1 MTADDLLRLTSKPSA
16 SPVAGVTAQS
26 ADLLTLLQAQEQD
39 GRVALYGSA
48 HHGTT
53 SFLVH
58 SVLVKTEKLSG
69 DLSCIVDWEGNPHDH
84 PGCALVT
91 YGGKG
96 ACVEMTDPWIERQP
110 EPLLGAI
117 QLVFGRS
124 FDGRLDESSYFELSH
139 ELTLRHGLHWL
150 EEKHGWCRYDE
161 SGEIAVLAGVEEAGN
176 DDHGPSAT
184 LVWIDHDLL
193 QRHMSASGTTLVQ
206 MFDAI
211 PIPASLPVAGHNEGE
226 QVFDP
231 ATGLIFRWGM
241 SGAGSYARG
250 VSFIGPNQTAQ
261 ERGQSEASVED
272 APKEYETFIVLD
284 WKNGRVVDCSA
295 SPDALASYFE
305 KDSPLPFE
313 TSPVFF
319 RPDVLDRY
327 KADPDKYQL
336 QHRSITCRNA
346 WSLQSYDFNE
356 AGQVHTYIR
365 YLGYLPVAEQRY
377 WKSFNEPP
385 KGTISTRSFK
395 TDFEGSWDVEPDN
408 LDSLKSTLRE
418 LGRANVSW
426 FQLKQPALID
436 RLHYPLTA
444 SKKIWDDTLIDMNKA
459 INEGLIKDELKR
471 IAIAGGRKGDPTM
484 GSIKWFREALLA
496 KGTDADHAD
505 NLVNPLGELQF
516 LRTRFSAHAGGAGA
530 AEERRKLLKEHG
542 TPKQHIDLLAGRLV
556 ASLKD
561 ALSILSA

>member
-1 MTADDLLRLTSKPSA
+1 MTADDLLRLASKPSA
-16 SPVAGVTAQS
+16 SPVAGVAAQS
-26 ADLLTLLQAQEQD
+26 ADLLMLLQSQEQD

-53 SFLVH
+53 SLLVH
-58 SVLVKTEKLSG
+58 SVLVNTERLAG
-69 DLSCIVDWEGNPHDH
+69 DLSRIVDWEGNPYDH

-96 ACVEMTDPWIERQP
+96 SCVEMTDPWIQRQP
-110 EPLLGAI
+110 EPLLGAT

-124 FDGRLDESSYFELSH
+124 FDGRLGESSYFELSH

-161 SGEIAVLAGVEEAGN
+161 SGEIDMLAGVEEVGK
-176 DDHGPSAT
+176 DGHGPSAT
-184 LVWIDHDLL
+184 LVWIDYDLL
-193 QRHMSASGTTLVQ
+193 QRHLSASGTTLVQ

-211 PIPASLPVAGHNEGE
+211 PIPASLPVAGHSEGE

-241 SGAGSYARG
+241 SGAGSYAKG
-250 VSFIGPNQTAQ
+250 ASFIRPNQTAQ
-261 ERGQSEASVED
+261 ERGQSEASVEQ

-295 SPDALASYFE
+295 SPDAQASYFE
-305 KDSPLPFE
+305 KHSPLPFQ

-336 QHRSITCRNA
+336 RHRSITCRNA

-365 YLGYLPVAEQRY
+365 YLGYLPISEQRY

-385 KGTISTRSFK
+385 TGAISARSFK

-408 LDSLKSTLRE
+408 LDALKGTLQG
-418 LGRANVSW
+418 LAGANVSW

-436 RLHYPLTA
+436 RLHYPLTT
-444 SKKIWDDTLIDMNKA
+444 SIKIWDDTLIDMNKV

-471 IAIAGGRKGDPTM
+471 IAIAGGSKGDPTM
-484 GSIKWFREALLA
+484 GSIKWLREALLA

-505 NLVNPLGELQF
+505 GLVNPLGELQF
-516 LRTRFSAHAGGAGA
+516 LRTRLSAHAGGAGA

-542 TPKQHIDLLAGRLV
+542 TPKQHIDSLAGRLV

-561 ALSILSA
+561 ALAILGA

>member
-1 MTADDLLRLTSKPSA
+1 MTADDLLRLTSKLSA
-16 SPVAGVTAQS
+16 SPVAGVTARS
-26 ADLLTLLQAQEQD
+26 DDLLTLLQAQEQH
-39 GRVALYGSA
+39 GRVTLYGSA

-69 DLSCIVDWEGNPHDH
+69 DLSRIVDWEGNPYDH
-84 PGCALVT
+84 PGCGLVT

-96 ACVEMTDPWIERQP
+96 SCVEMSDPWMERQP
-110 EPLLGAI
+110 EPLLGAT

-124 FDGRLDESSYFELSH
+124 FDGRLGGASYFELSH

-150 EEKHGWCRYDE
+150 EEKHGWCRYDQ

-184 LVWIDHDLL
+184 LVWIDYDLL
-193 QRHMSASGTTLVQ
+193 QRHMSASGMTLVQ

-211 PIPASLPVAGHNEGE
+211 PIPASLPVAGHNEAE

-261 ERGQSEASVED
+261 ERGQSEASVEE

-295 SPDALASYFE
+295 SPDAQASYFE
-305 KDSPLPFE
+305 KDSPLPF
-313 TSPVFF
+313 
-319 RPDVLDRY
+319 
-327 KADPDKYQL
+327 
-336 QHRSITCRNA
+336 
-346 WSLQSYDFNE
+346 
-356 AGQVHTYIR
+356 
-365 YLGYLPVAEQRY
+365 
-377 WKSFNEPP
+377 
-385 KGTISTRSFK
+385 
-395 TDFEGSWDVEPDN
+395 
-408 LDSLKSTLRE
+408 
-418 LGRANVSW
+418 RANASW

-444 SKKIWDDTLIDMNKA
+444 STKIWDDTLIDMNKA
-459 INEGLIKDELKR
+459 INEGLNKDELKR
-471 IAIAGGRKGDPTM
+471 IAIAGGSKGDPTM
-484 GSIKWFREALLA
+484 GSIKWLREALLA
-496 KGTDADHAD
+496 KGTDADQAD
-505 NLVNPLGELQF
+505 DLVNPLAELQF

-542 TPKQHIDLLAGRLV
+542 TPKQHIDSLAGRLV
-556 ASLKD
+556 ASLTD
-561 ALSILSA
+561 ALAIFSA